1 MRKFLLK
8 LTAFAAVLVVVL
20 SLCELGF
27 RLKPTAFKDK
37 YEGLEKYAPEIE
49 ILALG
54 HSHANEGF
62 DPRQFDHRAY
72 NMALGFQNVYFDDF
86 ILSKFIDRMDS
97 LKCVVIATSY
107 YHFFNPI
114 PELENMHGEDLFN
127 TIKFHLYWGVDE
139 IRGKKISKL
148 NPEYNLEILNNPAS
162 AWIAMAKYYLTGEAW
177 SKERI
182 SARNEYLKYGFSGQY
197 VEHDDAFLDSDGQK
211 TAVAHTPS
219 RDENRTFDGSFNY
232 AHYEHIVKICAEK
245 GVKVAIMLYPTWHTY
260 QETVDARQMAE
271 TRRLMA
277 QLAEEYS
284 NCMVF
289 DYMDDTRFEPHDFH
303 DAIHL
308 NVYGAEKMSAIL
320 NEKLISVNDIAD
332 EPK

>member
-20 SLCELGF
+20 ALCELGF

-62 DPRQFDHRAY
+62 DPKQFDHRAY

-114 PELENMHGEDLFN
+114 PELKDMRGEDLFN

-197 VEHDDAFLDSDGQK
+197 VEHSAEFLDVDGEK
-211 TAVAHTPS
+211 TAVAHTPVKN
-219 RDENRTFDGSFNY
+219 EKRTFDSSFNY
-232 AHYEHIVKICAEK
+232 SHYEHIVKMCSAK

-260 QETVDARQMAE
+260 PENVDGRQLAE
-271 TRRLMA
+271 TRRMMEK
-277 QLAEEYS
+277 LAHENR

-289 DYMDDTRFEPHDFH
+289 DYMDDARFESHDFH

-308 NVYGAEKMSAIL
+308 NAYGAEKMSAIL
-320 NEKLISVNDIAD
+320 NAFINREVYG
-332 EPK
+332 EEQ

>member
-1 MRKFLLK
+1 MKKFLLK
-8 LTAFAAVLVVVL
+8 LTAFAAVLVAVL
-20 SLCELGF
+20 ALCELGF

-62 DPRQFDHRAY
+62 DPKQFDHRAY

-114 PELENMHGEDLFN
+114 PELKDMRGEDLFN

-139 IRGKKISKL
+139 IRGRKISKL

-177 SKERI
+177 NKERI
-182 SARNEYLKYGFSGQY
+182 SARNEYLKYGFGGY
-197 VEHDDAFLDSDGQK
+197 YAECDAEFLDADGVR
-211 TAVAHTPS
+211 TAIAHTPF
-219 RDENRTFDGSFNY
+219 RDDNRVFNGSFNY
-232 AHYEHIVKICAEK
+232 GHYEHIVKICAER

-260 QETVDARQMAE
+260 YENVDEHQLSE
-271 TRRLMA
+271 TRRLMDR
-277 QLAEEYS
+277 LANENS

-289 DYMDDTRFEPHDFH
+289 DYMDDARFEAHDFH

-308 NVYGAEKMSAIL
+308 NAYGAEKMSAIL
-320 NEKLISVNDIAD
+320 NEDIVIGSVFSD
-332 EPK
+332 